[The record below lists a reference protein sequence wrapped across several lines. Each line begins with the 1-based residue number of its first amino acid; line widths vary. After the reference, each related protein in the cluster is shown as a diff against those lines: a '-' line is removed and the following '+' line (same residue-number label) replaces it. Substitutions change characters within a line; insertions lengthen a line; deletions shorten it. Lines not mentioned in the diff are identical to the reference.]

1 MLATQ
6 LYEGVCCKTSESQ
19 LSFTHLASNQRAQSR
34 DRMLL
39 LLLPL
44 CLALFGL
51 PALWEEC
58 SGP

>member
-1 MLATQ
+1 MLANQ

-34 DRMLL
+34 ERMLL

-44 CLALFGL
+44 GLALFGL

>member
-6 LYEGVCCKTSESQ
+6 LYRGVCCKTSELQ
-19 LSFTHLASNQRAQSR
+19 LSFTHLVSNQRAQSR